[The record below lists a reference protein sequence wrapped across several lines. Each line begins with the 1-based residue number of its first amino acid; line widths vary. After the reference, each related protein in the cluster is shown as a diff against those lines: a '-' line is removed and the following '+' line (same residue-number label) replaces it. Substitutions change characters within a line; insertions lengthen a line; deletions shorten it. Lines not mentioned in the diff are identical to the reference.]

1 MWEQLPVSAVHYAR
15 AQLTYPMPLLREIEE
30 QALAQKV
37 PIVPPEVAAFLYTLV
52 RLTRPQQVLEIG
64 CGAAFSTLWMAAAMP
79 PGAKLYG
86 LDRDYNR
93 SVMSSANVLL
103 AGMEDI
109 ITIEQKDAASED
121 GKAAIHARGPYD
133 LIFIDC
139 EKRVYPELWQLCSE
153 LTRPGG
159 IIVADNV
166 LFRGLVAEEAVVG
179 RNSTGVAA
187 LQHFLDLARNDA
199 RYTTQVI
206 PLGDGLLV
214 AIKEDTHG

>member
-1 MWEQLPVSAVHYAR
+1 MWDQLPLNAVHYAR
-15 AQLTYPMPLLREIEE
+15 AQLTYPLPILREIEE
-30 QALAQKV
+30 QATALKV

-52 RLTRPQQVLEIG
+52 RLVKPQRVLEIG
-64 CGAAFSTLWMAAAMP
+64 CGAAFSTLWMAAALP
-79 PGAKLYG
+79 PDARIYG

-93 SVMSSANVLL
+93 SVMARANVLS
-103 AGMEDI
+103 AGLGDI
-109 ITIEQKDAASED
+109 VTIEQKDAVSED
-121 GKAAIHARGPYD
+121 GIAAMRARAPYD

-139 EKRVYPELWQLCSE
+139 EKRVYPELWQVCSE
-153 LTRPGG
+153 LIRPGG
-159 IIVADNV
+159 LLVADNV
-166 LFRGLVAEEAVVG
+166 LFRGLVGEAAVTG

-187 LQHFLDLARNDA
+187 LQNFLDLAHNDA

>member
-1 MWEQLPVSAVHYAR
+1 MWEQLPEKAVHYAR
-15 AQLTYPMPLLREIEE
+15 AQLSYPLPLLREIEE

-37 PIVPPEVAAFLYTLV
+37 PIVPPEVGAFLYTLV
-52 RLTRPQQVLEIG
+52 KLVKPQQILEIG
-64 CGAAFSTLWMAAAMP
+64 CGAAYSTLWMAAALAP
-79 PGAKLYG
+79 SASLYG

-93 SVMSSANVLL
+93 SVMANANVLL
-103 AGMEDI
+103 AGKQDT
-109 ITIEQKDAASED
+109 ITIEQKDAISED
-121 GKAAIHARGPYD
+121 GKAAIRARAPYD
-133 LIFIDC
+133 LVFIDC
-139 EKRVYPELWQLCSE
+139 EKRVYPELWQVCSE

-166 LFRGLVAEEAVVG
+166 LFRGLVADETMTG

-187 LQHFLDLARNDA
+187 LQNFLDMARNDV

-214 AIKEDTHG
+214 AIKEDIHG

>member
-1 MWEQLPVSAVHYAR
+1 MWEQLPASAVHVAR
-15 AQLTYPMPLLREIEE
+15 AQLTYPLPILRQIEE
-30 QALAQKV
+30 QAIAQKV

-52 RLTRPQQVLEIG
+52 RLIKPQRVLEIG
-64 CGAAFSTLWMAAAMP
+64 CGAAFSTLWMATALP
-79 PGAKLYG
+79 PGGSIYG

-93 SVMSSANVLL
+93 SVMASANVLS
-103 AGMEDI
+103 AGMQDK
-109 ITIEQKDAASED
+109 ITIEQRDAAGAE
-121 GKAAIHARGPYD
+121 GEVAIRARAPYD
-133 LIFIDC
+133 MVFIDC
-139 EKRVYPELWQLCSE
+139 EKRVYPELWRLCSE

-159 IIVADNV
+159 VIVADNV
-166 LFRGLVAEEAVVG
+166 LFRGLVGEVVVTG

-187 LQHFLDLARNDA
+187 LERFLDLARNDT